1 LLKKHTYYVGLEMKV
16 YPRYRLIS
24 HNPVVIETEKGYLR
38 IDDPDIS
45 RMILLIA
52 HMPGSHTEKIAW
64 SYVLASESEDID
76 LALEEAYALLRVLEE
91 KELILVVE

>member
-1 LLKKHTYYVGLEMKV
+1 
-16 YPRYRLIS
+16 
-24 HNPVVIETEKGYLR
+24 LR

-76 LALEEAYALLRVLEE
+76 LALEEAYALLRVLRG
-91 KELILVVE
+91 KRTNTWWLNDPGCNGS